1 MYVHKYCRSVY
12 LVVLAA
18 GAEAKD
24 EQVTVGIGG
33 CKVLPIWTA
42 FAVKQCSVP
51 LALNLS
57 RVRQSGGE
65 ILKLHC
71 SYLHCMGTTHY

>member
-42 FAVKQCSVP
+42 FAVEQRSVP

-71 SYLHCMGTTHY
+71 SYLNCMGTTHY